1 MGNLNCCVLTASSNT
16 ANDDFDPLPSE
27 DNSPGLDAN
36 IQHIS
41 DREDL
46 SQQHK
51 ETIFIHH
58 YENNGIMIVDP
69 IWGGENNT
77 NKSVGCGCCPIS
89 ILGPYTNPHT
99 SDDVEKEKAIDVF
112 YRIRLTNGNDEMRKK
127 KERNT
132 IQYFQ
137 HVVHLLRL
145 LAITGIRRF
154 EIVSLAVCYLM
165 KGAHDPPRLKDIF
178 DEELHPL
185 MRPVR
190 KETIINLPE
199 HRHVYKFF
207 KTLFSSAQ
215 LTAECAIISLIYVE
229 RLMEYAE
236 IDIHPSNWRRVVL
249 GAILLASKVWDDQAV
264 WNIDY
269 CQILKDTTVEDMNA
283 LEREILQL
291 IMFNINVPSSIYA
304 KYYFDLRTVADEN
317 NYILPTEPLSTERA
331 RKLEA
336 MNRITNENWPEHSRP
351 NVKRY
356 ISLNPLPSKSA
367 AVLS

>member
-1 MGNLNCCVLTASSNT
+1 IKNGTIHKRYSSCSSIYLDDSTVSQPNLRCTLKC
-16 ANDDFDPLPSE
+16 
-27 DNSPGLDAN
+27 
-36 IQHIS
+36 
-41 DREDL
+41 
-46 SQQHK
+46 
-51 ETIFIHH
+51 FICFALR
-58 YENNGIMIVDP
+58 M
-69 IWGGENNT
+69 
-77 NKSVGCGCCPIS
+77 
-89 ILGPYTNPHT
+89 
-99 SDDVEKEKAIDVF
+99 
-112 YRIRLTNGNDEMRKK
+112 YR
-127 KERNT
+127 
-132 IQYFQ
+132 
-137 HVVHLLRL
+137 
-145 LAITGIRRF
+145 
-154 EIVSLAVCYLM
+154 
-165 KGAHDPPRLKDIF
+165 HDPPRLKDIF

-331 RKLEA
+331 RKLEV
-336 MNRITNENWPEHSRP
+336 
-351 NVKRY
+351 NVIPMY
-356 ISLNPLPSKSA
+356 QS
-367 AVLS
+367 V